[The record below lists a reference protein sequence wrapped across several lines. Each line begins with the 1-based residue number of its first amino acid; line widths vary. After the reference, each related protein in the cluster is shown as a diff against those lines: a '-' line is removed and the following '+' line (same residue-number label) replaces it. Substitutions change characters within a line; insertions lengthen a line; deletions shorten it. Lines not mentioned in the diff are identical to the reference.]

1 MSDQNYRELHYIE
14 CRTFRG
20 TQCIKTVINHYMP
33 KEAFDMFAK
42 VLKKYSGTAV
52 KMLVCHRKENH
63 ELVKAEMINPDKIE
77 IKKKKKF

>member
-1 MSDQNYRELHYIE
+1 MSDQKYRELHYIE

-33 KEAFDMFAK
+33 KEAFEMFVK
-42 VLKKYSGTAV
+42 VITKYTGTAT

-63 ELVKAEMINPDKIE
+63 ELVKAELIDPEIV